1 MIQRILCT
9 GSVSGLVTS
18 GNKNLS
24 TLWIYCCKEYK
35 FFIRHS
41 NCFVPGV
48 QTVTLMELSF
58 HGAAQTVTGSK
69 HLLSLKNGSKILLD
83 CGMFQGMGP
92 ETDSLN
98 ARFGFNPSTVDCV
111 LLSHAHIDHSGM
123 IPKLVKEGFKGKIY
137 CTRATAELAEILL
150 HDSAEIQTYETDFI
164 NKKRS
169 ANNLEPYEPLYTHEN
184 VMETVKLFEVIEY
197 DNPFSPVDNVNVLY
211 TNNGHV
217 IGSAAINLA
226 ITEGGKETKILFT
239 GDVGRVRSALLRP
252 PAEAPQADYIISEST
267 YGDKHHDVA
276 FNQIENM
283 LEWITRTCIRKQGKL
298 IIPAFSVGRTQ
309 EILYIL
315 NQLELEKRL
324 PELNIFVDSP
334 LSQKATE
341 TIKKYPELFNDR
353 LQQVLE
359 IDDDPF
365 LFTGLKYIEQ
375 VENSKLLKKADT
387 PCIIISASGTAD
399 AGRVRH
405 HIFECLG
412 DHRNTI
418 LMAGYCG
425 KNSLGGKLLSG
436 AKEVEIFNEIKEVKA
451 ETGMLTGMS
460 AHADCDDLLHFLSNQ
475 DPAKVK
481 SIFLVHGENGAQSV
495 FKTKLENKGFNNV
508 YIPEPHEKVR
518 LL

>member
-1 MIQRILCT
+1 
-9 GSVSGLVTS
+9 
-18 GNKNLS
+18 
-24 TLWIYCCKEYK
+24 
-35 FFIRHS
+35 
-41 NCFVPGV
+41 
-48 QTVTLMELSF
+48 MELTF

-98 ARFGFNPSTVDCV
+98 ADFGFDPSTIDCV
-111 LLSHAHIDHSGM
+111 LLSHAHIDHSGL

-137 CTRATAELAEILL
+137 CTMATAELSEILL

-169 ANNLEPYEPLYTHEN
+169 AKDLEPYEPLYSHED
-184 VMETVKLFEVIEY
+184 VMEAVKSFEVIKY
-197 DNPFSPVDNVNVLY
+197 DEPFAPAENVNVLY
-211 TNNGHV
+211 TNNGHL
-217 IGSAAINLA
+217 IGSAAINLT
-226 ITEGGKETKILFT
+226 ITEDGKETKILFT
-239 GDVGRVRSALLRP
+239 GDVGRVRSALLKP
-252 PAEAPQADYIISEST
+252 PAEVPQADYIITEST
-267 YGDKHHDVA
+267 YGDKHHDA
-276 FNQIENM
+276 SFNQIENM
-283 LEWITRTCIRKQGKL
+283 LEWITRTCMKKQGKL

-334 LSQKATE
+334 LSEKATE
-341 TIKKYPELFNDR
+341 TIKKYPELFNER

-365 LFTGLKYIEQ
+365 LFNGLKYIEQ
-375 VENSKLLKKADT
+375 VEDSKLLKKTDT

-405 HIFECLG
+405 HIFECLE
-412 DHRNTI
+412 DHKNTI

-425 KNSLGGKLLSG
+425 KNSLGGQLLSG
-436 AKEVEIFNEIKEVKA
+436 AKEVELFNEIKEVKA
-451 ETGMLTGMS
+451 ETEMLPGMS
-460 AHADCDDLLHFLSNQ
+460 AHADSDDLLQFLNSQ
-475 DPAKVK
+475 DPSKVK
-481 SIFLVHGENGAQSV
+481 TVFLVHGENGAQEV
-495 FKTKLENKGFNNV
+495 FKTKLENKGFTNV
-508 YIPEPHEKVR
+508 RIPKPHEKAN
-518 LL
+518 LS